1 MNQKE
6 TSTPNSKKQI
16 IICMNTEQ
24 VKISDK
30 VYDYGDRVLKNIET
44 NVHEVFY
51 SGQKQGGKDQM
62 LLDAIEEGCLIKIF
76 YRFKNAKSFTYLGET
91 EKSDIVQYR
100 KINKN
105 IDAKYDELL
114 QIRFI
119 LDNIVNEDVPIY
131 FEKGVY
137 TRYKKDIF
145 KYLNY
150 DKKLDYVQGFHIINY
165 SLKGNLTFML

>member
-6 TSTPNSKKQI
+6 TSTPNNKKQI
-16 IICMNTEQ
+16 IICVNTGQ
-24 VKISDK
+24 VKISNK
-30 VYDYGDRVLKNIET
+30 VYDYDDNISKNIET
-44 NVHEVFY
+44 NVYTVHY

-91 EKSDIVQYR
+91 VKSNIVQYR

-119 LDNIVNEDVPIY
+119 LDNIVNEDVPPY
-131 FEKGVY
+131 FEKGDDP
-137 TRYKKDIF
+137 RYKKDIF

-150 DKKLDYVQGFHIINY
+150 DEKLNYVEGFHIINH
-165 SLKGNLTFML
+165 SFIKR